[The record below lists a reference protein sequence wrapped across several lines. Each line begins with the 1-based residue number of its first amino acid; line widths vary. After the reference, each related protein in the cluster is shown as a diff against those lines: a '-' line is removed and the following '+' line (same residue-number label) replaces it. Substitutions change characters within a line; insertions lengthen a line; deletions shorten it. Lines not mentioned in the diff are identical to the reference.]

1 MRDGLVFLLAAVTL
15 MHTIT
20 TFGPAMRK
28 YSCIALVLSIL
39 LASCTSS
46 AQRFRINIAAFE
58 KGIAQPDAQLL
69 DVRTPDEYKSGHI
82 KNALLADWQNSQDFD
97 AKVKQLD
104 KNKPVYTYCHS
115 GRRSSAAAAHLRKEG
130 FKEVYSLKGGIV
142 AWKDADK
149 PVE

>member
-1 MRDGLVFLLAAVTL
+1 MYINQAPA
-15 MHTIT
+15 T
-20 TFGPAMRK
+20 TMKK
-28 YSCIALVLSIL
+28 YSFIVLLFTIL
-39 LASCTSS
+39 FAACTSS
-46 AQRFRINIAAFE
+46 AQRLNVNTEAFE
-58 KGIAQPDAQLL
+58 KGIAKPDAQLL
-69 DVRTPDEYKSGHI
+69 DVRTPEEYKSGHI
-82 KNALLADWQNSQDFD
+82 KNALLADWQNSQEFE

-115 GRRSSAAAAHLRKEG
+115 GRRSSAAAARLKKEG